1 MFSLLRGFN
10 NLDFSN
16 DKDLES
22 SIIIPNS
29 YAFRHLLRDD
39 FEDRN
44 AEGLSSGSFNPDR
57 QDVAPNNSFSDAHK
71 FIQLDRFNLHFVR
84 QSGGIFESELFSTI
98 KNNNKD
104 AADLDEVFVRIVQ
117 KSVTFTLDTAEK
129 WVPEGRC
136 TSFSLT
142 FDWIIKTQV
151 QSVKIS
157 PIEYLIVPILGSVPV
172 STSPTYGKDSEDNHF
187 CEMTNLCIP
196 STVDGLFLYSRVNFE
211 CNKPQELR

>member
-1 MFSLLRGFN
+1 MSSLLRGFN
-10 NLDFSN
+10 NLDFSK
-16 DKDLES
+16 DRDLES
-22 SIIIPNS
+22 MIVIPNS
-29 YAFRHLLRDD
+29 YAFSWLLRDD
-39 FEDRN
+39 FGDRN
-44 AEGLSSGSFNPDR
+44 AEGLSSGSFNPKR
-57 QDVAPNNSFSDAHK
+57 QDVVPNGSFSDVQK

-84 QSGGIFESELFSTI
+84 QDGDIFESELFSTI
-98 KNNNKD
+98 KNNSKY
-104 AADLDEVFVRIVQ
+104 AADLDKVFVRIVQ

-157 PIEYLIVPILGSVPV
+157 PMEYLIVPILGNVPV

-187 CEMTNLCIP
+187 YEMTNLCIP
-196 STVDGLFLYSRVNFE
+196 STVNGLFLYSRVNFE
-211 CNKPQELR
+211 CDKPQEVR